1 MQTKQRIHRD
11 ERTGG
16 RQLVELLQL
25 LEAGIA
31 FTAVTVTAVSAPV
44 MILSGESLP
53 NIDPVVESVV
63 NKEETPELKQ

>member
-25 LEAGIA
+25 LEAGLA

-44 MILSGESLP
+44 MLLSGEPLP